1 MTKLSVF
8 QHKLADLRHDL
19 KTPIGHILGYSEMLQ
34 EELEEEPWEEF
45 QVDLVNVHSSGD
57 KLLALIED
65 NLAATKSSVHDIDIP
80 SVQFQLRMQLNH
92 ITGYCELLQDLAED
106 EKRVELIGDLNNII
120 QASTVFAEIVE
131 NKLSIHYLETVTELE
146 KVKQEYDQSTEKTKN
161 TDFSEKT
168 SATTNMTETDD
179 IAVSTMGEGGIILV
193 VDDNP
198 TNLDLLSRRLKRQG
212 YHPITVDS
220 GQAALDYLAD
230 NIVDLVLLDLVMPQ
244 MSGTEVL
251 TIIRH
256 NPKLRNLPVII
267 LSAHD
272 DMDII
277 VKCVL
282 LGADDYLFK
291 PYNPILL
298 KARLA
303 ATLEKYRLRQNQVP
317 RLEVFISS
325 PGDVIPERKV
335 IRGIINVLN
344 VELADRVRLVPVFWE
359 DEPLLASDTFQAQIH
374 PAKNSDIYLGIFW
387 SRLGS
392 PLPDS
397 ITREDGSLYDSG
409 SEYEYEDAYYG
420 YKNNGKPEILVYRK
434 MSEAFVSL
442 ADRDNVMAAIAQFE
456 KVDSFIERWFIDP
469 EDGSYS
475 GAYHCFE
482 QLEYFEE
489 MVYKHLKKLVLQ
501 QLETNH

>member
-1 MTKLSVF
+1 MAKTSVF
-8 QHKLADLRHDL
+8 HTKLADVRHDL

-34 EELEEEPWEEF
+34 EELEEDPWEDF
-45 QVDLVNVHSSGD
+45 QVDLINVHNSGE
-57 KLLALIED
+57 KLLSLIED
-65 NLAATKSSVHDIDIP
+65 HLSASKRSVNDIDLP
-80 SVQFQLRMQLNH
+80 SVQFQLRLQLNH

-106 EKRVELIGDLNNII
+106 ESKSELIGDLNNII
-120 QASTVFAEIVE
+120 KASEVFATLMVE
-131 NKLSIHYLETVTELE
+131 KLSIGFLDDGSLDNKDISDDQEAESEVETEQAL
-146 KVKQEYDQSTEKTKN
+146 
-161 TDFSEKT
+161 
-168 SATTNMTETDD
+168 D
-179 IAVSTMGEGGIILV
+179 IQLSVLGEGGQILV

-198 TNLDLLSRRLKRQG
+198 VNLDLLSRRLKRQG
-212 YHPITVDS
+212 YNPVMVDS
-220 GQAALDYLAD
+220 GKLALDYLKD
-230 NIVDLVLLDLVMPQ
+230 NTVDLVLLDLMMPE
-244 MSGTEVL
+244 MDGTEVL

-317 RLEVFISS
+317 RLEIFISS
-325 PGDVIPERKV
+325 PGDVIPERKI
-335 IRGIINVLN
+335 IRSIINDIN
-344 VELADRVRLVPVFWE
+344 DELSDRVRLAPVFWE

-374 PAKNSDIYLGIFW
+374 PAKNSDIYIGIFW

-392 PLPDS
+392 PLPES
-397 ITREDGSLYDSG
+397 ISRDDGSLYDSG

-434 MSEAFVSL
+434 MAEAFVSL
-442 ADRDNVMAAIAQFE
+442 SNRDGVMASVDQFE
-456 KVDSFIERWFIDP
+456 KVEQFMQNWFIDA

-482 QLEYFEE
+482 EADQFED
-489 MVYKHLKKLVLQ
+489 MVYKHLKKLVLM
-501 QLETNH
+501 QLENL

>member
-1 MTKLSVF
+1 MSEHSKFYTT
-8 QHKLADLRHDL
+8 LADLRHDL

-34 EELEEEPWEEF
+34 EELEEAPWEEF
-45 QVDLVNVHSSGD
+45 QVDLINVHNSAD

-65 NLAATKSSVHDIDIP
+65 NLAATKSSVNDIDIP
-80 SVQFQLRMQLNH
+80 SVQFKLRMQLNH

-106 EKRVELIGDLNNII
+106 RDRIELIGDLNNII
-120 QASTVFAEIVE
+120 QASAVFAEIVE
-131 NKLSIHYLETVTELE
+131 NKLSIHYLETFIAQEETVQEP
-146 KVKQEYDQSTEKTKN
+146 KQLTQNTKISAINN
-161 TDFSEKT
+161 TS
-168 SATTNMTETDD
+168 ETDN
-179 IAVSTMGEGGIILV
+179 IVLSTMGEGGIILV

-212 YHPITVDS
+212 YLPITVDS
-220 GQAALDYLAD
+220 GQAALDYLAN

-251 TIIRH
+251 TVIRH

-325 PGDVIPERKV
+325 PGDVIPERKI
-335 IRGIINVLN
+335 IRGIIKDINE
-344 VELADRVRLVPVFWE
+344 ELADRVRLVPVFWE

-420 YKNNGKPEILVYRK
+420 YQKKGKPEILVYRK

-442 ADRDNVMAAIAQFE
+442 ANREEAMSSIDQFE
-456 KVDSFIERWFIDP
+456 KVDTFIERWFIDP
-469 EDGSYS
+469 DDGSYS

-482 QLEYFEE
+482 DIETFED
-489 MVYKHLKKLVLQ
+489 MIYKHLKKLVLM
-501 QLETNH
+501 QLEKL

>member
-1 MTKLSVF
+1 MSKPSAF
-8 QHKLADLRHDL
+8 QNKLADLRHDL

-34 EELEEEPWEEF
+34 EELEDQPWEEF
-45 QVDLVNVHSSGD
+45 QVDLISVHNSGD

-65 NLAATKSSVHDIDIP
+65 NLAASKTSVHAIDIP
-80 SVQFQLRMQLNH
+80 TVQFQLRMQLNH

-106 EKRVELIGDLNNII
+106 EQRTEFIGDLKNII
-120 QASTVFAEIVE
+120 SASAVFADIVE
-131 NKLSIHYLETVTELE
+131 KKLSINHLEIEQGNDE
-146 KVKQEYDQSTEKTKN
+146 
-161 TDFSEKT
+161 
-168 SATTNMTETDD
+168 TETA
-179 IAVSTMGEGGIILV
+179 IKKSEAAQETTAVAQSKTNRVVEQSIDNIQSNVLGEGGVILV

-220 GQAALDYLAD
+220 GKKALDYLE
-230 NIVDLVLLDLVMPQ
+230 NNSIDLVLLDLVMPE
-244 MSGTEVL
+244 MSGTDVL
-251 TIIRH
+251 TVIRQS
-256 NPKLRNLPVII
+256 PKLRNLPVII

-335 IRGIINVLN
+335 IRGIINDLN
-344 VELADRVRLVPVFWE
+344 EELSDRVRLSPVFWE

-374 PAKNSDIYLGIFW
+374 PAKKSDIYLGIFW

-442 ADRDNVMAAIAQFE
+442 ADREKVMASIAQFE
-456 KVDSFIERWFIDP
+456 KVDKFIERWFIDP
-469 EDGSYS
+469 KDGSYS

-482 QLEYFEE
+482 EIENFED
-489 MVYKHLKKLVLQ
+489 MVYKHLKRLVLK
-501 QLETNH
+501 QLENN

>member
-1 MTKLSVF
+1 MAEHSVF
-8 QHKLADLRHDL
+8 YKKLADLRHDL

-34 EELEEEPWEEF
+34 EELEDNPWQEF
-45 QVDLVNVHSSGD
+45 QVDLINVHNSGE
-57 KLLALIED
+57 KLLSLIED
-65 NLAATKSSVHDIDIP
+65 HLSASKSSVSEIDIP
-80 SVQFQLRMQLNH
+80 SVQFQLRLQLNH

-106 EKRVELIGDLNNII
+106 ESKVELIADLLKII
-120 QASTVFAEIVE
+120 EASSIFADIVE
-131 NKLSIHYLETVTELE
+131 DKLSIKYLNEESDDNQETG
-146 KVKQEYDQSTEKTKN
+146 QSEQL
-161 TDFSEKT
+161 KT
-168 SATTNMTETDD
+168 SLISKDAID
-179 IAVSTMGEGGIILV
+179 IQLNELGEGGVILV

-198 TNLDLLSRRLKRQG
+198 VNLDLLSRRLKRQG
-212 YHPITVDS
+212 YNPVTIDS
-220 GQAALDYLAD
+220 GEKALEYLKT
-230 NIVDLVLLDLVMPQ
+230 NSVDLILLDLVMPG
-244 MSGTEVL
+244 MDGTEVL
-251 TIIRH
+251 TYIRN

-272 DMDII
+272 DMDVI

-303 ATLEKYRLRQNQVP
+303 ATLEKYRLRKNQVP
-317 RLEVFISS
+317 RIEVFISS
-325 PGDVIPERKV
+325 PGDVIPERKI
-335 IRGIINVLN
+335 IRSIINDLN
-344 VELADRVRLVPVFWE
+344 EELSDRVRLIPVFWE

-397 ITREDGSLYDSG
+397 ITREDGTLYDSG

-420 YKNNGKPEILVYRK
+420 YKKNGKPEILVYRK
-434 MSEAFVSL
+434 MSEAFVPLTNRENVL
-442 ADRDNVMAAIAQFE
+442 ASMDQFE
-456 KVDSFIERWFIDP
+456 KVDQFIERWFIDP
-469 EDGSYS
+469 VDGSYS

-482 QLEYFEE
+482 EMEQFEE
-489 MVYKHLKKLVLQ
+489 MAYKHLKKLVLM
-501 QLETNH
+501 QLDEL

>member
-1 MTKLSVF
+1 LSTHSLF
-8 QHKLADLRHDL
+8 HSKLADLRHDL

-34 EELEEEPWEEF
+34 EELEDNPSEEF
-45 QVDLVNVHSSGD
+45 QVDLANVHNSGE
-57 KLLALIED
+57 KLLSLIED
-65 NLAATKSSVHDIDIP
+65 HLSASKTTSNEIDIP
-80 SVQFQLRMQLNH
+80 SVQFQLRLQLNH
-92 ITGYCELLQDLAED
+92 ITGYCELLQDIAED
-106 EKRVELIGDLNNII
+106 ESRTELNSDLNNII
-120 QASTVFAEIVE
+120 KAASIFAVLIEE
-131 NKLSIHYLETVTELE
+131 KLSISFLEDQFETKFELSE
-146 KVKQEYDQSTEKTKN
+146 TRGELAESKVSNE
-161 TDFSEKT
+161 
-168 SATTNMTETDD
+168 SAAD
-179 IAVSTMGEGGIILV
+179 IQLNILGEGGVILV

-198 TNLDLLSRRLKRQG
+198 VNLDLLSRRLKRQG
-212 YHPITVDS
+212 YQAVTVDS
-220 GQAALDYLAD
+220 GMLALEYLKD
-230 NIVDLVLLDLVMPQ
+230 NTVDLVLLDLVMPE
-244 MSGTEVL
+244 MSGAEVL
-251 TIIRH
+251 THIRQ

-335 IRGIINVLN
+335 IRGIINDLN
-344 VELADRVRLVPVFWE
+344 DELSDRVRLAPVFWE

-374 PAKNSDIYLGIFW
+374 PAKNSDIYIGIFW

-420 YKNNGKPEILVYRK
+420 YKNNGKPDILVYRK

-442 ADRDNVMAAIAQFE
+442 SNRENVLASMDQFE
-456 KVDSFIERWFIDP
+456 KVDKFIERWFIDQR
-469 EDGSYS
+469 DGSYS

-482 QLEYFEE
+482 AVEQFED
-489 MVYKHLKKLVLQ
+489 MIYKHLKKLVLM
-501 QLETNH
+501 QLEKL